1 MVALPNDITSLST
14 QAMLSTYPF
23 VFSLYRCTFKRKSL
37 AIMTASMEQSACDE
51 LPLLIS
57 IDTENGRECIQA
69 ILLQSCE
76 YKLLSC
82 YEYPSHHRAESN
94 LSPEHPR

>member
-23 VFSLYRCTFKRKSL
+23 VFSLYCSTSKRESL
-37 AIMTASMEQSACDE
+37 AIMNTSIKQSACDE

-57 IDTENGRECIQA
+57 IDTENGREGIQA

-82 YEYPSHHRAESN
+82 YEYPSHKWKESN
-94 LSPEHPR
+94 LPPEHQR